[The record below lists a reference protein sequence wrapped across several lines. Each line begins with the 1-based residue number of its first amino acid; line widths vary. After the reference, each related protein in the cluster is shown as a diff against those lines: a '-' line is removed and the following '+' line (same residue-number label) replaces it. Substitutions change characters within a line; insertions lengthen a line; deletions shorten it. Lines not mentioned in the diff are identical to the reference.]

1 MKLATL
7 VATIAITPLVACTS
21 VEKVIDEQAT
31 IQPNEA
37 RIDFYV
43 QRLDRQREFVQL
55 MCENNRP
62 NDEIEILD
70 VEAGEHILYVR
81 SRVINSNLLF
91 KNVRE
96 AVVRLDVNLEG
107 GKRYTLNQDRED
119 DNVTLW
125 LQEADTG
132 LIVSETV
139 STTMGLT
146 GAIGNLRMKQCQE
159 GTV

>member
-1 MKLATL
+1 
-7 VATIAITPLVACTS
+7 
-21 VEKVIDEQAT
+21 
-31 IQPNEA
+31 
-37 RIDFYV
+37 
-43 QRLDRQREFVQL
+43 

-146 GAIGNLRMKQCQE
+146 SAIGNLRMKQCQE

>member
-1 MKLATL
+1 MKLASL
-7 VATIAITPLVACTS
+7 LATIAIIPLVACTS
-21 VEKVIDEQAT
+21 VGKVIDEQAT

-81 SRVINSNLLF
+81 ASVINSNLLF

-146 GAIGNLRMKQCQE
+146 SAVGNLRMKQCQE

>member
-1 MKLATL
+1 MKLASL
-7 VATIAITPLVACTS
+7 LATIAIIPLVACTS
-21 VEKVIDEQAT
+21 VGKVIDEQAT

-81 SRVINSNLLF
+81 ASVINSNLLF

-119 DNVTLW
+119 DNITLW

-146 GAIGNLRMKQCQE
+146 SAVGNLRMKQCQE

>member
-7 VATIAITPLVACTS
+7 VATIAITTLVAWNS

-81 SRVINSNLLF
+81 ASVINSNLLF

-146 GAIGNLRMKQCQE
+146 SAVGNLRMKQCQE

>member
-1 MKLATL
+1 MKLASL
-7 VATIAITPLVACTS
+7 LATIAITPLVACTS

-43 QRLDRQREFVQL
+43 QRLERKREFVQL

-81 SRVINSNLLF
+81 ASVINSNLLF

-132 LIVSETV
+132 LIVSDTV
-139 STTMGLT
+139 STTMGIT
-146 GAIGNLRMKQCQE
+146 SAVGNLRMKQCQE

>member
-1 MKLATL
+1 MKLASL
-7 VATIAITPLVACTS
+7 LATIAITPLVACTS

-81 SRVINSNLLF
+81 ASVINSNLLF

-96 AVVRLDVNLEG
+96 AVVRLDANLEG

-139 STTMGLT
+139 STTMGIT
-146 GAIGNLRMKQCQE
+146 SAVGNLRMKQCQE